1 MSSNRNTSSSAISRS
16 ERDLVLQLRVVT
28 GVGRK
33 GSSSSRPL
41 SEVWNYFGYLHK
53 AKEASSDTVTAE
65 AEPCSSSGISYEP
78 VPFCGE
84 QICPQNCNPQ
94 SSLAQAGSFDI
105 LCVKIGS
112 AV

>member
-1 MSSNRNTSSSAISRS
+1 MPKVIPKRVSSNRNTSSSAISRS

-33 GSSSSRPL
+33 GSSSSRSR

-65 AEPCSSSGISYEP
+65 ASSGISYEP
-78 VPFCGE
+78 VTNDDRIYC
-84 QICPQNCNPQ
+84 
-94 SSLAQAGSFDI
+94 
-105 LCVKIGS
+105 K
-112 AV
+112 